1 MRIAARAMSLKH
13 DLTILSLGLCLPF
26 SLAAAPKY
34 KALIIDGQNNHAWR
48 ETTPLLRSALESSG
62 LFTVAVATSPP
73 KGSGLSGFKPDFA
86 AYDVVVS
93 NYNGEPWA
101 PATKAAFEKYVS
113 GGGGY
118 VSVHAANNAF
128 PEWTAYNRMIA
139 LGGWGGRDERWG
151 PYARFRGGQLVLDH
165 AAGCGGGHGQR
176 HAFQI
181 VVREPSHPITAGLPQ
196 KWMHAEDELYD
207 RLRGPAENMTVL
219 ATAYSDPATRG
230 TGEHEPMLMVI
241 RYGEGRVFH
250 TTLGHDAVAMSC
262 VGFITSLQRG
272 SAWAAGGAVTLK
284 VPNDFPTAGRVR
296 RRE

>member
-1 MRIAARAMSLKH
+1 MRIAASAMSLKRY
-13 DLTILSLGLCLPF
+13 LTILSLGLCLPL

-62 LFTVAVATSPP
+62 LFTVDVATSPAAD
-73 KGSGLSGFKPDFA
+73 SDLSGFKPDFA

-93 NYNGEPWA
+93 NYNGGPWA

-128 PEWTAYNRMIA
+128 PEWKAYNRMIA
-139 LGGWGGRDERWG
+139 LGGWGGRDQRWG
-151 PYARFRGGQLVLDH
+151 PYARFRGGRLVLDH
-165 AAGCGGGHGQR
+165 AAGRGGGHGTR

-181 VVREPSHPITAGLPQ
+181 VLRDQGHPITAGLPH

-262 VGFITSLQRG
+262 VGFISSLQRG
-272 SAWAAGGAVTLK
+272 SAWAAGGTATLK
-284 VPNDFPTAGRVR
+284 VPNDFPTADRVR